1 METQIRN
8 VPDQIPEKIQKILV
22 PVDYSDYSKNACRYA
37 IKIAGESKA
46 EILLLHAYYSPAFD
60 LIEMAGSGQTQLELR
75 ADVISNL
82 EENEKETIENFLEE
96 IDTYL
101 KASHVPK
108 NKISYKILPGIA
120 EDTILSLSEEYEPD
134 LVVMGTR
141 GKDKRANSL
150 IGSVTEVVI
159 KKIHFPVLT
168 VPENYTFIGLENVR
182 NLLYLTNFDESD
194 FISIRKLMKFTK
206 PLKLKIFC
214 IHISDREEKWDM
226 VKMNGLKDYFK
237 TAYGQTPVECGY
249 IINKNLLE
257 EIDQFVRERE
267 IKIISLTTRRRNLI
281 NQLFKPSLTQKL
293 FYNTSIP
300 LLIFHT

>member
-82 EENEKETIENFLEE
+82 EEKEE